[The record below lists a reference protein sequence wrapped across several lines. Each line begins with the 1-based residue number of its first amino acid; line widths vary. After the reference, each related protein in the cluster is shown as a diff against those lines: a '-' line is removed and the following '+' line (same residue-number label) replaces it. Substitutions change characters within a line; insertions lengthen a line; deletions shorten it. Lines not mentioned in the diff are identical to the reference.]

1 MITNEYLYESYLL
14 TCMWRLLKMSRM
26 SDTSCR
32 VVLILQKTVITYA
45 VPVVRESPSFFCLL
59 LYSRFGI
66 KVIFREVS
74 VSIHHHRTVLHVR
87 RRLTTLQN
95 PDYHLDGITNRSSQ
109 ISFQSLYVMTKIF
122 VQYVNCTV
130 VNIVWLSH
138 FDSLPAKKTGSD
150 VFSHIIMIR
159 YDPTLVF
166 TILEI

>member
-95 PDYHLDGITNRSSQ
+95 PDYHLMVSRIAVPKFLFKVYMSWQRYSFNMWTVLSSTSFDWV
-109 ISFQSLYVMTKIF
+109 ISIRFLQKKLEAMCSLT
-122 VQYVNCTV
+122 
-130 VNIVWLSH
+130 LSW
-138 FDSLPAKKTGSD
+138 
-150 VFSHIIMIR
+150 
-159 YDPTLVF
+159 YDTTL
-166 TILEI
+166 L